1 MIQVNHC
8 MTPNPLNET
17 QTDFI
22 METNSIMLSMLR
34 QGNTGD
40 EILQILD
47 TITSGDDDSLPTLES
62 IEF

>member
-1 MIQVNHC
+1 
-8 MTPNPLNET
+8 
-17 QTDFI
+17 

-47 TITSGDDDSLPTLES
+47 AIASGDDDSLPTLEN

>member
-47 TITSGDDDSLPTLES
+47 AIASGDDDSLPTLES